1 MQQERRG
8 RLFVESFPISGGVV
22 GARNQGDVGSEDVE
36 SDGIVGASGDVG
48 NGGADGDVGNG
59 GADGDV
65 DDVGDDSSAGEL
77 GGNCARDDWKPSE
90 EGTFFGGVGGIGCER
105 DGE

>member
-1 MQQERRG
+1 VQQERRG
-8 RLFVESFPISGGVV
+8 RLFVGSFPISGGVG

-48 NGGADGDVGNG
+48 NGGADGDV
-59 GADGDV
+59 

-77 GGNCARDDWKPSE
+77 GGNCARVDWKPSE
-90 EGTFFGGVGGIGCER
+90 EGTFFGGVDGIGCER